1 MSRPRGRSHGID
13 GYGSRLIA
21 FVLAPLLFPQ
31 SRVVLSH
38 LPVLPEATGDWSG
51 SVPGRSGEAPLRLL
65 VLGDST
71 AAGVGVEQLS
81 DGVGGTL
88 ATRIAERAGRGVEW
102 TVLARSGATTGEI
115 RRFLLSTA
123 MRREFD
129 IIFVTTGVNDVMQLR
144 TKHAFTTDLGMILE
158 GLEQSSPNAAVLLA
172 GIPRME
178 NFASLP
184 DPLGTILGARAYRLN
199 AGAHHVLGH
208 HPEVVHVP
216 PWPIRTPGFF
226 ARDDFHPSAVGYRA
240 WAAATMKAWERG
252 S

>member
-1 MSRPRGRSHGID
+1 MNRPRPKRV
-13 GYGSRLIA
+13 GYGSRVLA

-38 LPVLPEATGDWSG
+38 LPILPEAAGDWTG
-51 SVPGRSGEAPLRLL
+51 TVPGAADTADPLRLL

-71 AAGVGVEQLS
+71 AAGVGVDELAE
-81 DGVGGTL
+81 GIGGNL
-88 ATRIAERAGRGVEW
+88 ASRIAERSGRAVEW

-123 MRREFD
+123 MRRRFD

-144 TKHAFTTDLGMILE
+144 TKQAFTTDLAMILE
-158 GLEQSSPNAAVLLA
+158 GLEQSSPNAVVLLA

-178 NFASLP
+178 NFTSLP

-199 AGAHHVLGH
+199 SAAHDVLHH
-208 HPEVVHVP
+208 HPRVVHAP

-226 ARDDFHPSAVGYRA
+226 ARDDFHPSAVGYSA
-240 WAAATMKAWERG
+240 WAARTMDSWDHAL
-252 S
+252 